1 MVREKHSSV
10 GKAPHKNHGDVS
22 SILTDRGDRV
32 LENFH
37 TTQSYKSLI
46 STEPFLR
53 KFWIYSINDTI
64 VQYAFSRQEQ
74 NTIQRKPGSLHL
86 TKINYDTMM

>member
-22 SILTDRGDRV
+22 SIL
-32 LENFH
+32 EE
-37 TTQSYKSLI
+37 I
-46 STEPFLR
+46 E
-53 KFWIYSINDTI
+53 FWIYSINDTI